1 MSHNILPFSRTF
13 PILAGQ
19 PVPTQLK
26 GLWAEVDAGRLTR
39 AEFQEREENMI
50 RGYCD
55 VWADALRLPE
65 ESDLARSLCLE
76 LGRLVGCDDLNEVKK
91 RCQRAVL
98 AMKED
103 WESTV
108 RPDDEKTVEEYYD
121 KSEHYA
127 YELMWWH
134 VLDEDRSPLA
144 YVSALH
150 LALRNGCSSAMDFGA
165 GVGAGSLLFARHG
178 AAVSL
183 ADISS
188 TLLDFSR
195 RRLTAR
201 GVPATFIDLKTEAL
215 PENAYDFIT
224 AMDVFEHI
232 AEPEKTVE
240 TLAKSLRP
248 GGILFGRFAA
258 EADDERPSHIARDF
272 GPMFEKLHQLGFT
285 ETWKDEW
292 LWGHQAFRK
301 ADRS

>member
-1 MSHNILPFSRTF
+1 MTF

-26 GLWAEVDAGRLTR
+26 ALWAEVDAGTLSREAFLEKEAGLLHAYTEIWEDALTLPC
-39 AEFQEREENMI
+39 EENL
-50 RGYCD
+50 GH
-55 VWADALRLPE
+55 
-65 ESDLARSLCLE
+65 SLCKE
-76 LGRLVGCDDLNEVKK
+76 LGNLTGNDDLDDVKT

-108 RPDDEKTVEEYYD
+108 KPEDKKTVEEYYD

-134 VLDEDRSPLA
+134 SLEEDRSPLA

-150 LALRNGCSSAMDFGA
+150 LAVQNGCASALDFGA
-165 GVGAGSLLFARHG
+165 GVGTGSLLFARHG
-178 AAVSL
+178 ASVSL

-201 GVPATFIDLKTEAL
+201 GVPATYIDLKSEAL

-232 AEPEKTVE
+232 AEPEKTAE
-240 TLAKSLRP
+240 TLANSLKP

-258 EADDERPSHIARDF
+258 EEDEERPSHIAKDF
-272 GPMFEKLHQLGFT
+272 SPMFARLRELGFT
-285 ETWKDEW
+285 EIWKDEW

-301 ADRS
+301 AD

>member
-1 MSHNILPFSRTF
+1 MTY

-19 PVPTQLK
+19 PLPTQLK
-26 GLWAEVDAGRLTR
+26 SLWLKVDAGTLTR
-39 AEFQEREENMI
+39 DDFQAKEEDLLQ
-50 RGYCD
+50 GYSE
-55 VWADALRLPE
+55 VWADALRLPGE
-65 ESDLARSLCLE
+65 ADLANSLCVE
-76 LGRLVGCDDLNEVKK
+76 LGRLTDCDDMSEVKR
-91 RCQRAVL
+91 RCQRAML

-108 RPDDEKTVEEYYD
+108 RPDEEKTVEAYYD
-121 KSEHYA
+121 KSQHYA

-134 VLDEDRSPLA
+134 TLEEDRSPLA
-144 YVSALH
+144 YVAALH
-150 LALRNGCSSAMDFGA
+150 LALQNGCSSALDFGA

-178 AAVSL
+178 SEVTL

-195 RRLTAR
+195 RRLAAR
-201 GVPATFIDLKTEAL
+201 AIPATFIDLKTESL

-232 AEPEKTVE
+232 AEPEKTAE
-240 TLAKSLRP
+240 MLANSLKP

-258 EADDERPSHIARDF
+258 EEDEERPSHIAKDF

-301 ADRS
+301 AGRP